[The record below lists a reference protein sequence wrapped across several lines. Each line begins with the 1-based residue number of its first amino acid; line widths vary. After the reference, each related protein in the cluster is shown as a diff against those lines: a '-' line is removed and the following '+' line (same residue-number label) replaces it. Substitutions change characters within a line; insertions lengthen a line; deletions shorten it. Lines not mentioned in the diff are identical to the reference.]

1 MASGPQISRCSNSNL
16 VEAWDELLEMGNFLC
31 LAKWQMS
38 QTALLSTMISGY
50 NLCIW
55 YNLWWDKWPSLKC
68 HKADKGMEELETEIL
83 LMDLLQWEIGESN
96 ET

>member
-1 MASGPQISRCSNSNL
+1 MVKKYLWPWRNWMARGPQISRCNNSNS
-16 VEAWDELLEMGNFLC
+16 VKAWNELLEKGSFLC

-38 QTALLSTMISGY
+38 QTALLSKMISGY

-68 HKADKGMEELETEIL
+68 HKADKGM
-83 LMDLLQWEIGESN
+83 DD
-96 ET
+96 